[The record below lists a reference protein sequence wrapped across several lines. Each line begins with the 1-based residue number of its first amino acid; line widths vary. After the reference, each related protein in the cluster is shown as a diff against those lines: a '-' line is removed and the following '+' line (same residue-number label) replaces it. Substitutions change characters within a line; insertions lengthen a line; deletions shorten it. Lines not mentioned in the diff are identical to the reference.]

1 MMGSSTD
8 LLRESFKKPTVRL
21 SEENLKHLV
30 ALTDLEGVDLID
42 WQTKGIP
49 APDGSWGVW
58 RVQPDFVAEVAKLL
72 AELRHYHWWFPRGIP
87 VIDHFEVYVSNAPPG
102 RF

>member
-1 MMGSSTD
+1 MEGSTD

-21 SEENLKHLV
+21 SEDSLKHLV

-58 RVQPDFVAEVAKLL
+58 RVHPDFVAEVAKLL
-72 AELRHYHWWFPRGIP
+72 AELRQYHWWFPRGIP
-87 VIDHFEVYVSNAPPG
+87 VIDHFEVHVSNAPPG
-102 RF
+102 GF